1 MLDSHDEA
9 VSGADAVPVPPAPA
23 TPEIPGPTTPEI
35 KVEPA
40 DAILR
45 LGPPEGKDSTRKGS
59 SVFGR
64 LLRFGARTAV
74 VACLCGLA
82 WAAGTYYPLR
92 HSLLELLKP
101 GRASEVQQMQ
111 QSPERGEIVRAM
123 AQMAEEIRTLKAS
136 VESRAVAQDAV
147 VENAKS
153 RDGVKSQPDAAQTVT
168 SAAIADL
175 ANRVDK
181 MEAEFTTRLSRVNE
195 QLAGI
200 EQKIAAS
207 YAAMAPREPP
217 PPRKRVAHPHDA
229 FDPSRDPTAP
239 GAPRP
244 LGAR

>member
-1 MLDSHDEA
+1 
-9 VSGADAVPVPPAPA
+9 
-23 TPEIPGPTTPEI
+23 
-35 KVEPA
+35 
-40 DAILR
+40 
-45 LGPPEGKDSTRKGS
+45 
-59 SVFGR
+59 
-64 LLRFGARTAV
+64 
-74 VACLCGLA
+74 
-82 WAAGTYYPLR
+82 
-92 HSLLELLKP
+92 
-101 GRASEVQQMQ
+101 MQ

>member
-9 VSGADAVPVPPAPA
+9 VSGSDAVPVPPSPA
-23 TPEIPGPTTPEI
+23 TPEI

-45 LGPPEGKDSTRKGS
+45 LGPPEGKDSTGKGS
-59 SVFGR
+59 SFFGR
-64 LLRFGARTAV
+64 LLRYGARTAV
-74 VACLCGLA
+74 IACLCGLA
-82 WAAGTYYPLR
+82 WAAWTYYPLR

-101 GRASEVQQMQ
+101 GRASEVQQ
-111 QSPERGEIVRAM
+111 SPERGEIVRAM
-123 AQMAEEIRTLKAS
+123 AQMAEEIRALKAS
-136 VESRAVAQDAV
+136 VESRAGAQDAV

-153 RDGVKSQPDAAQTVT
+153 RDGVKSQPDAVQTAT

-181 MEAEFTTRLSRVNE
+181 MEAEFTTKLSRVNE

-200 EQKIAAS
+200 EQQIAAS
-207 YAAMAPREPP
+207 YAAMAPREP

-244 LGAR
+244 LGAAR